1 MSATDALAE
10 LERRVTEKYI
20 AAAQTRQQ
28 PDLPDLFDLQPWLD
42 GQPPLV
48 PPPPQ
53 FPREQWIT
61 HPRHRAVIL
70 TIIDT
75 ALDAELTDDAWTTI
89 SWLMMFG
96 GRERIA

>member
-28 PDLPDLFDLQPWLD
+28 PDLPDLIDIQPWLD

-48 PPPPQ
+48 PPPLQ
-53 FPREQWIT
+53 FPRQQWVT
-61 HPRHRAVIL
+61 VPDRRA
-70 TIIDT
+70 T
-75 ALDAELTDDAWTTI
+75 ALGTVDRLLDLELNDKSWQTI
-89 SWLMMFG
+89 SLLMIFG